1 MAVISGS
8 AGYVTYGSALNITGI
23 TKASNAVIS
32 VAATA
37 GFTAGDRVIIR
48 GVVGMTEING
58 LHGTVQSVVAN
69 TSITVNIDSQTFTT
83 YVSGGTITHTIDI
96 TGFSYTATAQVADVT
111 DSSSSTWKDFT
122 PSGYQDFSGTFEG
135 FVKSGINPPDFGSS
149 ISFGLYETDTASAT
163 GSGILTS
170 KAVTLSID
178 GTSAV
183 KVSYSFKGTG
193 TITEAN
199 T

>member
-8 AGYVTYGSALNITGI
+8 AGYVTYGSALDVTDISE
-23 TKASNAVIS
+23 AANAVVS

-48 GVVGMTEING
+48 DVSGMTEING
-58 LHGTVQSVVAN
+58 LHATVQSIVTD
-69 TSITVNIDSQTFTT
+69 TSITIDIDSQAFTT
-83 YVSGGTITHTIDI
+83 YSSGGTITHTIDI
-96 TGFSYTATAQVADVT
+96 TAFSYTATAQVADVT
-111 DSSSSTWKDFT
+111 DSSSTTWKDFIA
-122 PSGYQDFSGTFEG
+122 SGFDDFSGTFEG
-135 FVKSGINPPDFGSS
+135 FLKSGINPPSFGSS
-149 ISFGLYETDTASAT
+149 ISFGFYETDSASAT
-163 GSGILTS
+163 GSGVLTS
-170 KAVTLSID
+170 KAVTLNVD
-178 GTSAV
+178 GTEAV